1 MPDLKYTKD
10 LYGPLKVKNLQVQ
23 KIRRN
28 PPLPKTKKSV
38 CFKVQQIK
46 LKKIIILRDWKRD
59 FN

>member
-28 PPLPKTKKSV
+28 PPLWKQKNLFVLK
-38 CFKVQQIK
+38 CNK
-46 LKKIIILRDWKRD
+46 L
-59 FN
+59 N